1 MNKTRLAK
9 TELAAERNEMN
20 KQLNDPSPKQ
30 MDKCSPMCCQ
40 DDSSFELHV
49 VSTNRGEQ
57 TTVLNVVKQIWPW
70 VDYIHIREKQLSL
83 LQHFIWASH
92 MTESGVPSSRIVING
107 ANPFVPSE
115 FCRGAHWS
123 QQMLTK
129 AEVSMNTVNKGE
141 RMRLGVSVHS
151 LHEARAA
158 ADYGADYLFFGHVYT
173 SRSKPDLTPRGVDAL
188 AEVCSGVDIPVIA
201 IGGIQAS
208 TIQAVRLAGARG
220 AAVISSVFQHEHPA
234 HAIRLIKQ
242 AAERV
247 I

>member
-1 MNKTRLAK
+1 MNK
-9 TELAAERNEMN
+9 TELAAERNEKN
-20 KQLNDPSPKQ
+20 KRLFANSPMQ
-30 MDKCSPMCCQ
+30 MDTCSPTCCQ

-49 VSTNRGEQ
+49 LSTNKGERNN
-57 TTVLNVVKQIWPW
+57 VLNVVKQIWPW
-70 VDYIHIREKQLSL
+70 VDYIHIREKQFSL
-83 LQHFIWASH
+83 QQHFFWARH

-115 FCRGAHWS
+115 YCRGAHWS
-123 QQMLTK
+123 QERLKK
-129 AEVSMNTVNKGE
+129 AAVSMNAVNKGE

-151 LHEARAA
+151 IHEARVA

-173 SRSKPDLTPRGVDAL
+173 SRSKPDLTPRGLEAL

-208 TIQAVRLAGARG
+208 NIQAVRLAGARG
-220 AAVISSVFQHEHPA
+220 AAVISSIFQHENPA